1 MKQFFFVEV
10 NHSFRG
16 NEEEIKRGNWLREK
30 RRKMVCKMH
39 LKGEE
44 RGKRKDERP
53 SEREKR
59 QKKERL
65 FESGERMRKV

>member
-1 MKQFFFVEV
+1 
-10 NHSFRG
+10 
-16 NEEEIKRGNWLREK
+16 
-30 RRKMVCKMH
+30 MVCKMH

-53 SEREKR
+53 SEGEKR
-59 QKKERL
+59 QNTERL